1 MPLLRFIPWHQIA
14 SWRCTACGDC
24 CKEYSVVLNFPE
36 WLTIAQTFGAEN
48 VVRGI
53 DKIFIRR
60 MLDGNCA
67 FLCKLADTP
76 LCGLQ
81 NMKPNACKLWP
92 FKVLLEPKYGEPKEA
107 AYDYA
112 GKRLY
117 IYADS
122 NCSGIR
128 YGNPTWEFSTL
139 TLREFAEISLGT
151 CRTQRNSTRSS
162 NNYYV
167 RRL

>member
-1 MPLLRFIPWHQIA
+1 MPLLRFIPWRQIA
-14 SWRCTACGDC
+14 TWRCTACGNC
-24 CKEYSVVLNFPE
+24 CKDYSVVLNFPE
-36 WLTIAQTFGAEN
+36 WLTLAQTFGSIN
-48 VVRGI
+48 IVRGL

-60 MLDGNCA
+60 MADGSCA
-67 FLCKLADTP
+67 FLCKMANTP

-92 FKVLLEPKYGEPKEA
+92 FKVLLEPKYGDPNQA
-107 AYDYA
+107 AFNYA

-122 NCSGIR
+122 NCEGIR
-128 YGNPTWEFSTL
+128 YGNPTWEFTNL
-139 TLREFAEISLGT
+139 TLREFADIALGI
-151 CRTQRNSTRSS
+151 CRTQHNSTRSS
-162 NNYYV
+162 SNYYA